1 MPLKNESY
9 FNYYQSMQGYPV
21 LFLNISQ
28 KESINVDISPRII
41 NDYSESCDLS
51 YKIVKIDENG

>member
-1 MPLKNESY
+1 
-9 FNYYQSMQGYPV
+9 MQGYPV

-28 KESINVDISPRII
+28 KESININISPRII